1 VTLQHCVYAT
11 SGWGIHDVRWT
22 DALRSL
28 GFEPTIV
35 RLGIDAPTPAELRHR
50 VDEAAGPDVPV
61 LAGPLDSVT
70 SHLIGIKAP
79 IIGLSWGFDLH
90 TMSDRS
96 WLPELHGLIV
106 DSDATARIATSAG
119 VAPAAITFLPWGVD
133 VERFTP
139 DGPRA
144 DLTRWG
150 VPKSARTVLSLRA
163 HESLYRVSD
172 IFEGFAI
179 TSREVTDLHLLIGH
193 SGSLTDE
200 LRAQARELG
209 IDDRTHFIGSL
220 PEEDLPALLRAT
232 DVYVSASEVDG
243 SSVTLLQA
251 MACGTPVLTSDT
263 EGNRPWVQPGV
274 TGHLFRTGDPR
285 DLATELVRIAH
296 AESGTATELTAN
308 ARALVQSR
316 ADWMSNIRQ
325 LADALS
331 HSQTP

>member
-1 VTLQHCVYAT
+1 MTLQHCVYAT

-35 RLGIDAPTPAELRHR
+35 RLGIDASTPAELRHR
-50 VDEAAGPDVPV
+50 VDEAAGPHVPV

-133 VERFTP
+133 IDRFTP
-139 DGPRA
+139 DGPHA

-163 HESLYRVSD
+163 HEPLYRVLD
-172 IFEGFAI
+172 ILEGFAR
-179 TSREVTDLHLLIGH
+179 TSREATDLHLLIGH

-200 LRAQARELG
+200 LRAHARELG
-209 IDDRTHFIGSL
+209 IEDRTHFIGSL
-220 PEEDLPALLRAT
+220 PEEDLPALLRVT

-243 SSVTLLQA
+243 TSVTLLQA
-251 MACGTPVLTSDT
+251 MACGTPVLVSDT
-263 EGNRPWVQPGV
+263 PGNTSWIQEGE
-274 TGHLFRTGDPR
+274 TGHVFQTGKAQ
-285 DLATELVRIAH
+285 DLARELIA
-296 AESGTATELTAN
+296 
-308 ARALVQSR
+308 ALE
-316 ADWMSNIRQ
+316 DP
-325 LADALS
+325 L
-331 HSQTP
+331 

>member
-1 VTLQHCVYAT
+1 MTGRHCVYAT
-11 SGWGIHDVRWT
+11 SGWGIHDIRWT
-22 DALRSL
+22 DALRHV
-28 GFEPTIV
+28 GFDPQIV
-35 RLGIDAPTPAELRHR
+35 RLGIDASNPAELPKL
-50 VDEAAGPDVPV
+50 VDRAAGPHVPV

-163 HESLYRVSD
+163 HEPIYRVSD
-172 IFEGFAI
+172 ILEGFAI

-200 LRAQARELG
+200 LRRQAGALG
-209 IDDRTHFIGSL
+209 IEGRTHFIGSL
-220 PEEDLPALLRAT
+220 PEEQLPEVLRAT
-232 DVYVSASEVDG
+232 NVYVSASEVDG

-285 DLATELVRIAH
+285 DLAKELVRIAH

-316 ADWMSNIRQ
+316 ADWKSNIHR
-325 LADALS
+325 LAEALGL
-331 HSQTP
+331 SQDG